1 MERARCP
8 VTRVKP
14 SRSERGPRMDALQ
27 RMMQELVVQNDKLK
41 AELALLRRAAPEGPV
56 EGEAG
61 VLRAEV
67 EAAEKDVEEAEREE
81 RGLLR
86 DLATLKIKMATL
98 KIKRDV
104 ARSKIK
110 VAKGKSLRRANCEEL
125 ERKLPRELWAKI
137 TSQLERHELFPLAAS
152 CFYFREVVRE
162 CGKVPRTVVSL
173 LTLYRYDKYF
183 QWVKQESLSPE
194 YIKWLFE

>member
-1 MERARCP
+1 ME
-8 VTRVKP
+8 
-14 SRSERGPRMDALQ
+14 ALQ

-86 DLATLKIKMATL
+86 DLATLKIRLVVLREKM
-98 KIKRDV
+98 DV

-110 VAKGKSLRRANCEEL
+110 VAKGKSLRRANCQEL

-137 TSQLERHELFPLAAS
+137 TSQLEKHELFPLAAS

-162 CGKVPRTVVSL
+162 DGKVLRTVVPL
-173 LTLYRYDKYF
+173 LDLPCYDKYF
-183 QWVKQESLSPE
+183 KCYKKRSLSPE
-194 YIKWLFE
+194 YIKWLFEQR

>member
-1 MERARCP
+1 ME
-8 VTRVKP
+8 
-14 SRSERGPRMDALQ
+14 ALQ
-27 RMMQELVVQNDKLK
+27 RMMQELVVQNDNLK

-86 DLATLKIKMATL
+86 DLATLKIRL
-98 KIKRDV
+98 VGLVEKRDV

-110 VAKGKSLRRANCEEL
+110 VARSSPGGRQSAQDRGA
-125 ERKLPRELWAKI
+125 P
-137 TSQLERHELFPLAAS
+137 SDPFP
-152 CFYFREVVRE
+152 F
-162 CGKVPRTVVSL
+162 
-173 LTLYRYDKYF
+173 
-183 QWVKQESLSPE
+183 
-194 YIKWLFE
+194 

>member
-1 MERARCP
+1 
-8 VTRVKP
+8 
-14 SRSERGPRMDALQ
+14 MDALQ

-61 VLRAEV
+61 MLRAEV

-86 DLATLKIKMATL
+86 DLATL